1 LFCQY
6 SKSVRHIKRALKITF
21 PEEINNAPV
30 KERKE
35 ERKKGRK
42 EERKKGRKNTFAKL
56 LKLINRLSVK
66 EAIL

>member
-42 EERKKGRKNTFAKL
+42 EGRKNTFAKL

>member
-42 EERKKGRKNTFAKL
+42 EERKKKYVRKIIKAYKQ
-56 LKLINRLSVK
+56 
-66 EAIL
+66 A